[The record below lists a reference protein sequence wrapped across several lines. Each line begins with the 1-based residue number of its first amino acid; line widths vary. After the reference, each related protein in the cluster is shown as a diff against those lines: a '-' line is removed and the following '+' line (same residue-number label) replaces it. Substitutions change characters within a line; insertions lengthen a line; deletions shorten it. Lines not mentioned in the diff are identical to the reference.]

1 MFKENDVVKIVLLDK
16 KGVVVEIM
24 QGVSQDLYKVDV
36 GDAEIICKAD
46 ELKKIREIP
55 KLEDLQDG
63 TII

>member
-36 GDAEIICKAD
+36 GNAEIVCKAD
-46 ELKKIREIP
+46 ELEKIREIP

>member
-36 GDAEIICKAD
+36 GNAEIVCKAD
-46 ELKKIREIP
+46 ELKKIKEIP

>member
-36 GDAEIICKAD
+36 GNAEIICKAD
-46 ELKKIREIP
+46 ELKKIREMP
-55 KLEDLQDG
+55 KLEDLQDAK
-63 TII
+63 